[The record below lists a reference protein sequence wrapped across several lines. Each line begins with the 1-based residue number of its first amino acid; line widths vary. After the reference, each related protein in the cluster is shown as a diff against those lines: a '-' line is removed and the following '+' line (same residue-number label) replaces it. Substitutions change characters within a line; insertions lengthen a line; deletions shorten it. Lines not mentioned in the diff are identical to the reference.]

1 MSEEGIDYKT
11 QYLLLKKDIE
21 IQKLKDEI
29 QKLKFETKT
38 SDEKIYTCKARYFS
52 RDYINLT
59 LERYRGKLTSV
70 KFNKDKSVSFY
81 MKIYQTAYHQINVS
95 GGVYSPRERN
105 QYMEE
110 EFNIAHHSFK
120 EDFKDIELNK
130 KYYFHIGTGYSGPEY
145 QSFSVE
151 EFDDIKQIEK

>member
-29 QKLKFETKT
+29 QKLKLETKT
-38 SDEKIYTCKARYFS
+38 SDEKIYTCKARYFYK
-52 RDYINLT
+52 DYINLT
-59 LERYRGKLTSV
+59 LERYRGQITGV
-70 KFNKDKSVSFY
+70 KFNKNGNVLYY
-81 MKIYQTAYHQINVS
+81 MKIYQTTYHQIIVS
-95 GGVYSPRERN
+95 EKIYSPRERN

-120 EDFKDIELNK
+120 EEFKDIELNK
-130 KYYFHIGTGYSGPEY
+130 KYYFHIETDYSGPKY
-145 QSFSVE
+145 QSFSIE
-151 EFDDIKQIEK
+151 EFNDINQIEK